1 LSAVGAAQ
9 DIASRNQPAFDVDRF
24 ERIADLPI
32 ISPWVANPSLHLGI
46 RTMNTMRAVW
56 ISSFGGPEVLEI
68 RQVDRP
74 AINNEQVLVRVRAS
88 SLNRADLLQRQGKYP
103 PPPGFPAEIPGIE
116 FAGEIAEIGSSVR
129 QWKQGQRVFGLIG
142 GGAHAEYLATSEP
155 LLAEIPS
162 NLSFEQAA
170 AIPEV
175 FITAHDALWTQAA
188 LRPGETVLI
197 HAVGS
202 GVGLAAVQLCRAIQ
216 AVPYGTSRTAD
227 KIEQSK
233 LLGLEAGAV
242 VRENF
247 DALDA
252 AAQKWTG
259 GKGINVVLDLVGGP
273 YVKASQK
280 LMSNK
285 GRIVLVGT
293 IAGGSYELDARYM
306 LSKRLKVW
314 GTVLRARSLEEKI
327 EVTKKFAAEI
337 VPLLASGVLRPNV
350 DSTFKLDE
358 ISKAHQRLESNET
371 LGKVVITL

>member
-1 LSAVGAAQ
+1 
-9 DIASRNQPAFDVDRF
+9 
-24 ERIADLPI
+24 
-32 ISPWVANPSLHLGI
+32 
-46 RTMNTMRAVW
+46 MNTMRAVW

-216 AVPYGTSRTAD
+216 VVPYGTSRTAD

>member
-1 LSAVGAAQ
+1 
-9 DIASRNQPAFDVDRF
+9 
-24 ERIADLPI
+24 
-32 ISPWVANPSLHLGI
+32 
-46 RTMNTMRAVW
+46 MNTMRAIW

-74 AINNEQVLVRVRAS
+74 AINDEQVLVRVRAS

-103 PPPGFPAEIPGIE
+103 PPPGFPAEISGIE

-129 QWKQGQRVFGLIG
+129 LWKPGQRVFGLIG
-142 GGAHAEYLATSEP
+142 GGAHAEYLATSEH

-175 FITAHDALWTQAA
+175 FITAHDALWTQAG

-233 LLGLEAGAV
+233 SFGLEAGAV

-247 DALDA
+247 DALEV

-280 LMSNK
+280 LMASK

-306 LSKRLKVW
+306 LSKRLKIW

-327 EVTKKFAAEI
+327 EVTKKFAAEV
-337 VPLLASGVLRPNV
+337 VPLLAGGVLRPNI

-358 ISKAHQRLESNET
+358 ISQAHQRLESNET